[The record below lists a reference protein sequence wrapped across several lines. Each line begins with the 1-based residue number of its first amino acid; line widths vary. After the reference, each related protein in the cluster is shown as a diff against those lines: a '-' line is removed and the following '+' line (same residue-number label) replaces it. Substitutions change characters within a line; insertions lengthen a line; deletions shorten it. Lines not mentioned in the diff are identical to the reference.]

1 MEALSKVGK
10 YDVVDVLGR
19 GGMGVVYKALDP
31 GIGRMVAIKMMTVG
45 FAENPDLLRR
55 FYREAQSTGALQHP
69 NIVIVYELGDQD
81 GNPYLVMEFLE
92 GESLDKFISTRRQL
106 TLVQRLD
113 ILIQM
118 CNGLNYAH
126 SRGVVHRDIKPA
138 NIVILKDGGV
148 KIVDF
153 GIARIG
159 GDALTRTGQVVGTIN
174 YMSPEQIS
182 GQVVDGRSDIFSAGV
197 VAYQLLTSALPFD
210 GNDTAAILL
219 KIINEDPPPLSAYMM
234 DCPSELEDAV
244 LRALTKDRDERYQ
257 TADDFGL
264 DLMRVRETLLRQQVN
279 QYIEQ
284 AQAAVAKSEL
294 AKAKELVL
302 EVLKVDTQNITA
314 KQLLQQ
320 IQQMIQ
326 KQQRGE
332 QVRQLRELADNAIA
346 QKQHGEAL
354 SYLDQAL
361 SLDKTNVEMR
371 SLRETVN
378 QAKQQ
383 QQKLE
388 DALLRAES
396 AKQADDLE
404 SAEEAAAEA
413 LKLDANS
420 TRAKTL
426 HASVAKML
434 AERLR
439 QSKLRDLLGI
449 AAKEISSRRFTA
461 AFEVLRQAEDL
472 DPAAPELHALMKLAS
487 TGREQE
493 ERRRELETFTADVE
507 DALSRDDF
515 AGACA
520 KADEDLLKFPADPGL
535 LKMRALAE
543 KQRQAGEKKQFIEEQ
558 MTSARTLL
566 DAGKTIDALKV
577 LETAVKKVPGD
588 TRLQSMLALL
598 RENAERETVEHRKQQ
613 FIRSAKESLRTKSYE
628 KAIEVLEEAL
638 AEVEDSAEIN
648 DLLQFA
654 REESAQA
661 KRRKRLQETAEEAQR
676 LMAAD
681 EYDQAI
687 ALLEGALHEI
697 PDEELRLIL
706 AEARRH
712 VDDFNKQLEMA
723 ISRAQR
729 LLEARKP
736 EEVVAL
742 LESQPKSF
750 ARSPA
755 FCEVVK
761 RAHEEVE
768 RFRQV
773 QKAVTEARAALAK
786 NEFAAAVDTIGAC
799 RQSTGDAPELAK
811 CLAEVE
817 GKRAATA
824 KAAVERAMRDGRM
837 LLLARQYNAAQQAL
851 DPAKPH
857 IAFLPPEL
865 RSQFADLAKQIAE
878 GAARQASEVAKV
890 SSSATQTG
898 GAGQTQVPESYG
910 ATVVGIPPAPALAP
924 PATPK
929 PAAMP
934 ALAAAK
940 PAVSAAAPAAA
951 PARAREAVAPVAAPA
966 GKKTGLIVAV
976 VAVAVLVLAAVGYFA
991 TRGKSGPPP
1000 ADSYVAVNAI
1010 PWGTV
1015 KSMNSVDGKTSI
1027 PINQETPVRVAVPAG
1042 EYKVILT
1049 GPDGA
1054 ERSETIRTSREVPAA
1069 CTIVFEAID
1078 VEKIINSH

>member
-31 GIGRMVAIKMMTVG
+31 GIGRLVAIKMMTVG

-55 FYREAQSTGALQHP
+55 FYREAQSTGTLQHP

-92 GESLDKFISTRRQL
+92 GESLDKFIATRRQL

-138 NIVILKDGGV
+138 NIVILKDGKV

-182 GQVVDGRSDIFSAGV
+182 GQVVDGRSDIFSGGV

-219 KIINEDPPPLSAYMM
+219 KIINEDPPPLSAYMR
-234 DCPSELEDAV
+234 DCPPDLEEVV

-257 TADDFGL
+257 TAEDFGL
-264 DLMRVRETLLRQQVN
+264 DLMRVRETLLRQQVD

-284 AQAAVAKSEL
+284 AQEAVANSQL
-294 AKAKELVL
+294 AKGKELLL
-302 EVLKVDTQNITA
+302 EVLKVDTQNIKA

-326 KQQRGE
+326 KQQRSE
-332 QVRQLRELADNAIA
+332 QVRQLRELADAAIA

-371 SLRETVN
+371 NLREMVL

-383 QQKLE
+383 RQKLDE
-388 DALLRAES
+388 ALLRAEA

-404 SAEEAAAEA
+404 GAEAAAAEA
-413 LKLDANS
+413 LQLDANS
-420 TRAKTL
+420 TRAKSL

-439 QSKLRDLLGI
+439 QGKLRELLGA

-461 AFEVLRQAEDL
+461 AFEVLRQAEAL
-472 DPAAPELHALMKLAS
+472 DPTAPELHALMKLAN

-493 ERRRELETFTADVE
+493 SRRRELETFSADVE
-507 DALSRDDF
+507 DALSRDDYT
-515 AGACA
+515 AACA
-520 KADEDLLKFPADPGL
+520 KADEALLKFPADPGL

-543 KQRQAGEKKQFIEEQ
+543 KQRQAGEKRQFIEEQ
-558 MTSARTLL
+558 MTSARALL
-566 DAGKTIDALKV
+566 DAGKTSDALKV
-577 LETAVKKVPGD
+577 LESAVKKVPSD

-598 RENAERETVEHRKQQ
+598 RENAERETLEQRKQH
-613 FIRSAKESLRTKSYE
+613 FIRTAKEALRTKAYD
-628 KAIEVLEEAL
+628 KAIAVLEEAL
-638 AEVEDSAEIN
+638 NEVEDSAEIN

-661 KRRKRLQETAEEAQR
+661 KHRKRLEETADEAQR

-681 EYDQAI
+681 EYDQAV
-687 ALLEGALHEI
+687 ALLEGALHET
-697 PDEELRLIL
+697 PDEELRLVL

-712 VDDFNKQLEMA
+712 IDDFNRRLETA
-723 ISRAQR
+723 IGRAQR
-729 LLEARKP
+729 LLESRKP

-755 FCEVVK
+755 FCEIVK
-761 RAHEEVE
+761 RAHEEAA

-773 QKAVTEARAALAK
+773 QKAVEEARAALAK
-786 NEFAAAVDTIGAC
+786 NEFAAAVAVIGAC
-799 RQSTGDAPELAK
+799 RQSVGDAPELAK
-811 CLAEVE
+811 ALSEIE

-824 KAAVERAMRDGRM
+824 KTAVERAMRDGRM
-837 LLLARQYNAAQQAL
+837 LLLARQYNAAQQVL
-851 DPAKPH
+851 EPAKPH
-857 IAFLPPEL
+857 LAFLPPEL
-865 RSQFADLAKQIAE
+865 RAQLDDLAKQIAD

-890 SSSATQTG
+890 SRSVTQTG
-898 GAGQTQVPESYG
+898 APGQTQVPESYG
-910 ATVVGIPPAPALAP
+910 ATVVFPPPAPAPAP
-924 PATPK
+924 PAPAR
-929 PAAMP
+929 PAAT
-934 ALAAAK
+934 
-940 PAVSAAAPAAA
+940 PAVAPARPPAPAAA
-951 PARAREAVAPVAAPA
+951 PARAREPVAVTAPA
-966 GKKTGLIVAV
+966 GKRTGLIVAG
-976 VAVAVLVLAAVGYFA
+976 VAAAVLVLAAVGYFA
-991 TRGKSGPPP
+991 MRGKGGPPA

-1027 PINQETPVRVAVPAG
+1027 PVNQVTPVRVAVPAG
-1042 EYKVILT
+1042 EYKVIVT
-1049 GPDGA
+1049 GPDGT
-1054 ERSETIRTSREVPAA
+1054 ERSEEIRASREAPSA
-1069 CTIVFEAID
+1069 CTVVFEAID
-1078 VEKIINSH
+1078 VDKIINSH